1 MEIEYKWELP
11 GEAVL
16 ADLLSDATVAPMLGD
31 ARELS
36 MHATY
41 YDTANQDVSRM
52 RGGLRVRRENDE
64 SVCCL
69 KLAAGDTDGCK
80 TRREFE
86 MAADDV
92 IEGLRN
98 LPSVGAPVDVCEMLL
113 AANPQPTCETD
124 FVRREYG
131 LEGGSFA
138 AALAIDVGDMR
149 RQGHVAPI
157 HELEFELLSGS
168 RGAFHA
174 FARWMQDEFDLEVQ
188 PLSKLARAMAL

>member
-31 ARELS
+31 ARELN

-52 RGGLRVRRENDE
+52 HGGLRVRRENDE

-69 KLAAGDTDGCK
+69 KLATGGTDGCK

-113 AANPQPTCETD
+113 AANP
-124 FVRREYG
+124 
-131 LEGGSFA
+131 
-138 AALAIDVGDMR
+138 
-149 RQGHVAPI
+149 
-157 HELEFELLSGS
+157 
-168 RGAFHA
+168 
-174 FARWMQDEFDLEVQ
+174 
-188 PLSKLARAMAL
+188 

>member
-31 ARELS
+31 ARELN

-52 RGGLRVRRENDE
+52 HGGLRVRRENDE

-69 KLAAGDTDGCK
+69 KLATGGTDGCK

-124 FVRREYG
+124 FVRREYR
-131 LEGGSFA
+131 LEEG
-138 AALAIDVGDMR
+138 ALWRPSPSTWARCAGKDTSLPYTNSSSSIFRVRAGRSTPSRDGCR
-149 RQGHVAPI
+149 RSSI
-157 HELEFELLSGS
+157 S
-168 RGAFHA
+168 RSSRSPAWRG
-174 FARWMQDEFDLEVQ
+174 
-188 PLSKLARAMAL
+188 AMAL

>member
-11 GEAVL
+11 GEVAL

-138 AALAIDVGDMR
+138 AALAIDVGEMR

-174 FARWMQDEFDLEVQ
+174 FAR
-188 PLSKLARAMAL
+188 